1 MSKDITHIDR
11 EINKKRINTFD
22 KKKYYYKEYHT
33 TTGYQ
38 RKRKFFN
45 ALFISPAASLKL
57 SKKNTGFQYTAIF
70 LPTSIASL
78 KPNAMEVRP
87 IYLYIFS
94 LFSYLFSKHPCVY
107 RVIRWLPT
115 IICLWPSNKK
125 HF

>member
-1 MSKDITHIDR
+1 MDR

-78 KPNAMEVRP
+78 KPNAMEVRLNTDVFTYISFLYFH
-87 IYLYIFS
+87 IYFLNT
-94 LFSYLFSKHPCVY
+94 
-107 RVIRWLPT
+107 RVFIE
-115 IICLWPSNKK
+115 
-125 HF
+125 

>member
-1 MSKDITHIDR
+1 MTRRNITLR
-11 EINKKRINTFD
+11 NTTRLQMGLVL
-22 KKKYYYKEYHT
+22 HT
-33 TTGYQ
+33 LPCQSLEETTGYQ